1 MKPRPFTVLAA
12 MNAPDDLENGCP
24 MSIGALSN
32 ATALTI
38 LTTTYSPSGGQTSS
52 LSKGD
57 SKALAADPLL
67 ASLAAPTSSADFFVV
82 ARASQN
88 AVMTTIVN
96 TGLNKSNANPQA
108 LNFYESDIQHLATVF
123 QSDNEMTSQQISDA
137 LYSGAG
143 VQTAGTGVFDVN
155 ATMADLITAFK
166 DSASYETQFAS
177 QLTAWQAAGMPNDGF
192 AKQQTELA
200 NYSDAQ
206 ISAVIT
212 TMQNRATTES
222 EQGAE
227 IAKAFEDHTLTIQK
241 ATDVKGLDYSQGFV
255 ATTTGNGGTYSIS
268 QSCNEAFMA
277 DAGAD
282 GKQHLLSS
290 VPTDGNVMLYL
301 SW

>member
-1 MKPRPFTVLAA
+1 
-12 MNAPDDLENGCP
+12 
-24 MSIGALSN
+24 
-32 ATALTI
+32 
-38 LTTTYSPSGGQTSS
+38 LTTTYSPSGGQTNS

-57 SKALAADPLL
+57 SKALAGDPLL
-67 ASLAAPTSSADFFVV
+67 ASLASTDFFAVG
-82 ARASQN
+82 RASQN

-96 TGLNKSNANPQA
+96 TGRNSCGALQETKDFYDSYLQYQA
-108 LNFYESDIQHLATVF
+108 AVF

-137 LYSGAG
+137 LYSGEG
-143 VQTAGTGVFDVN
+143 VQTAELGVFDIN

-212 TMQNRATTES
+212 TMQNHATTES

-277 DAGAD
+277 VAGAD

>member
-57 SKALAADPLL
+57 SKALAGDPLL
-67 ASLAAPTSSADFFVV
+67 ASLASTDFFAVG
-82 ARASQN
+82 RASQN

-96 TGLNKSNANPQA
+96 TGRNSCGALQETKDFYDSYLQYQA
-108 LNFYESDIQHLATVF
+108 AVF

-137 LYSGAG
+137 LYSGEG
-143 VQTAGTGVFDVN
+143 VQTAELGVFDIN

-206 ISAVIT
+206 VSALIT

-222 EQGAE
+222 EQGVE

-241 ATDVKGLDYSQGFV
+241 ATDVKGLDYSQGFA
-255 ATTTGNGGTYSIS
+255 ATTNGNGGTYSVS
-268 QSCNEAFMA
+268 QSYNQAFMA
-277 DAGAD
+277 AASTD